1 MRRALTTMILG
12 WALLLAG
19 QPATAEDEYVLG
31 AGDTLRI
38 TVFQNPDLSTEVR
51 VSENGQIGFPLLGN
65 VSVGGLTV
73 SAAEKA
79 LADGLKRGNY
89 VLAPSVTIFP
99 TQMRGNQVSA
109 LGQFNHPGRYP
120 LETANMRVAD
130 LVAVAG
136 GLASTGGDTVILT
149 GLRKD
154 GPIRKEIPLAELVAR
169 GSAANE
175 PLYGGDIVFADRAP
189 VFYIYGEVQKPGA
202 YRLEQGMTLMQ
213 ALATGGGLTL
223 RGTERGMEV
232 HRRDATNGGVQ
243 ALRLE
248 RTATLRP
255 DDVVVVKESLF

>member
-1 MRRALTTMILG
+1 MRTLTAIILA

-19 QPATAEDEYVLG
+19 PPARAAGEYVLG

-65 VSVGGLTV
+65 VTVGGLSV
-73 SAAEKA
+73 SAAEKT
-79 LADGLKRGNY
+79 LAEGLKRGNY
-89 VLAPSVTIFP
+89 VLSPSVTIFP
-99 TQMRGNQVSA
+99 LQMRGNQVAA

-136 GLASTGGDTVILT
+136 GLAPGGGDVVILT
-149 GLRKD
+149 GLRQD
-154 GPIRKEIPLAELVAR
+154 GPIRREIPLADLVAR

-175 PLYGGDIVFADRAP
+175 PLHGGDILFADRAP

-202 YRLEQGMTLMQ
+202 YRLELGMTLMQ

-223 RGTERGMEV
+223 RGTEKGIRV
-232 HRRDATNGGVQ
+232 HRRGADGKVQ
-243 ALRLE
+243 VIQP
-248 RTATLRP
+248 TMDDP
-255 DDVVVVKESLF
+255 VQVGDVVYVKESLF